1 MKLWNLAVDNKVT
14 VYILI
19 FIIVLLGSMSYSG
32 LPREAAPDISIP
44 LVIVSVPYVGVS
56 PSDVEGLVTQPLE
69 KELKSL
75 KDVKEITSSSKEGLS
90 TIRIEFETEVDIDEA
105 LRRVRDK
112 VNQTKPK
119 LPTDILEPV
128 ISEINFSEFP
138 IMFVTFGGELG
149 LARMK
154 KIAENIQDKIEAVP
168 GVLSAE
174 ITGSLEPEVQIN
186 CDVNR
191 LKGYEIGFDDVV
203 NAIRGENLTTP
214 GGAIDNGT
222 TEYSLRIPGEF
233 ATPKPIENIIVK
245 MRNGYPIYIRDVATV
260 DYAFEDRLT
269 YSRLNSQPVL
279 TLTVKKRAGENL
291 INIAD
296 EVKKILTEEKATFP
310 PGLTVNI
317 TNDMS
322 IEIRRSVKELENSV
336 MTGMFLVVMVL
347 FMFFGMKN
355 SFLIST
361 SIPLSMLIGFIV
373 LSLMGITL
381 NFVVLFTLV
390 LVLGILVDDAIVV
403 IENIYR
409 HQHEYG
415 KNPIQAAKDATSE
428 VAVPVATS
436 TFTTISGFLP
446 MLFWPGVIGDF
457 MSYLPLTLIVMM
469 SASLFTAYV
478 ISPTQ
483 GAQFI
488 DYHKEMN
495 QLKYAMDKKHWW
507 AHYNPFS
514 RIYHYVDTHFFPR
527 AQEVY
532 VKTLRWTLSTK
543 PLIDF
548 TIFGQRFGVS
558 YKTCTVF
565 GAGIL
570 LMLVTG
576 IFIKFSKGIE
586 FFPET
591 QPNQVIVNISMPA
604 GTPLETTNEISLM
617 IEDRL
622 RRVKGVEDMEFVV
635 SNVGTSEDPF
645 DMGGQG
651 TPNKAQ
657 VSINF
662 YEKLKRKQDSFLTLE
677 NAREAAK
684 GIAGA
689 EIKVAAQENGPPV
702 GAPVSIE
709 VSGDDFA
716 SLAKLSAQIQDEIR
730 SVSGLVDLKDDYDAG
745 KPEIQV
751 IVDREKAALLEM
763 NTAQIAMAVRTA
775 VNGTEASKYR
785 VGEDEYKI
793 TVRLREDQRNTPRD
807 LENLNIT
814 FMNNKGKL
822 LSVPLISVATVI
834 HSSGVSNIRRK
845 DLKRVITITGDAQ
858 GRLANDVLKDV
869 QEKLSK
875 YPLPNGYRIEYTGE
889 NEEMDKAAAFL
900 FRTLIITILLIFL
913 VMVSEFN
920 SIKVPLVI
928 MVSVLLSLIGV
939 FIGLLVTGTPFGVIM
954 TGVGVISLAGI
965 VVKNAIVLLD
975 FTKHLRGSGMSLDEA
990 LAEAGRTRLR
1000 PVMLTAG
1007 TTILGIL
1014 PLASGIDF
1022 DWREFHFIIG
1032 AESSDFWR
1040 SLGVAIVFGLMV
1052 STFLTLVIVPTTYSW
1067 LEEKTEKV
1075 GEWVKKIFAKDS
1087 DTGTATQA

>member
-138 IMFVTFGGELG
+138 IMFVTLGGDLG

-154 KIAENIQDKIEAVP
+154 KIAENIQDKIEAIP

-174 ITGSLEPEVQIN
+174 ITGSLEPEVQVN

-191 LKGYEIGFDDVV
+191 LKGYEIGFDDVI
-203 NAIRGENLTTP
+203 NAIRGENVTTP
-214 GGAIDNGT
+214 GGSIDNGT

-233 ATPKPIENIIVK
+233 ASPKPIEDIVVK
-245 MRNGYPIYIRDVATV
+245 MRNGYPVYVRDVATI

-296 EVKKILTEEKATFP
+296 GVKKILDEEKATFP
-310 PGLTVNI
+310 PGLIVNI

-361 SIPLSMLIGFIV
+361 SIPLSMMIGFIV

-428 VAVPVATS
+428 VSIPVATS

-527 AQEVY
+527 AQEEY
-532 VKTLRWTLSTK
+532 VKTLRWTLAHK
-543 PLIDF
+543 GL
-548 TIFGQRFGVS
+548 
-558 YKTCTVF
+558 TVF
-565 GAGIL
+565 ASGVL
-570 LMLVTG
+570 LVVMTVLFG
-576 IFIKFSKGIE
+576 IFNKGIE

-591 QPNQVIVNISMPA
+591 QPNQVIVNIAMPA

-662 YEKLKRKQDSFLTLE
+662 YEKLKRKQDSFITLE
-677 NAREAAK
+677 NVRETAK

-709 VSGDDFA
+709 VSGDDFTT
-716 SLAKLSAQIQDEIR
+716 LAKLSAQIQDEIR
-730 SVSGLVDLKDDYDAG
+730 GVPGLVDLKDDYDAG
-745 KPEIQV
+745 KPEIQI

-785 VGEDEYKI
+785 IGEDEYKI
-793 TVRLREDQRNTPRD
+793 TVRLKEDQRNTPRD

-814 FMNNKGKL
+814 FMNNQGKL
-822 LSVPLISVATVI
+822 LSIPLIAVASVDR
-834 HSSGVSNIRRK
+834 SNGVSNIRRK

-920 SIKVPLVI
+920 SVKVPLVI
-928 MVSVLLSLIGV
+928 MVSVPLSLIGV
-939 FIGLLVTGTPFGVIM
+939 FIGLLITGTPFGVIM
-954 TGVGVISLAGI
+954 TGVGVIALAGI

-1014 PLASGIDF
+1014 PLATGIDF
-1022 DWREFHFIIG
+1022 DWREF
-1032 AESSDFWR
+1032 
-1040 SLGVAIVFGLMV
+1040 
-1052 STFLTLVIVPTTYSW
+1052 
-1067 LEEKTEKV
+1067 
-1075 GEWVKKIFAKDS
+1075 
-1087 DTGTATQA
+1087 